1 MFKRPFA
8 FSGKVRDEE
17 INFVILA
24 IVFMFYSSMFCI
36 RKRIGF
42 MFVR

>member
-24 IVFMFYSSMFCI
+24 IVFNSMFCI